1 MSEHMADRQATL
13 ERAEAFRREVRD
25 FCDNELPEALKRKVA
40 DGQLLEKEDFVS
52 HLKALGKRG
61 WVAGH
66 WPKEFGGCG
75 WTPLERFIFEEESQ
89 LRGAPWLI
97 PTAINY
103 VAPVIINFGDDAQ
116 KKRFLPPILAGTEWW
131 TQGYSE
137 PGAGSDLAALK
148 TKAVL
153 TGDKYIVNGQKIWT
167 SNAHWADWM
176 FALVRTDDSGRKQQG
191 ISFLLIDMKTPGIT
205 VRPILTIDGHHHVNE
220 VFLDNVEVPAENLV
234 GEEGQGWSYGKFLL
248 GEERLVVADTGMS
261 KRQMLRIRKMLD
273 SGMAWRSDMVE
284 AARRRLAELELRL
297 HGLRTICMEAALRGH
312 PTPTEGSMIKIRA
325 SEIQQSIAELTVEV
339 LGGASAAYHPDN
351 AIGPRGRS
359 PIGPSNA
366 TGLTTEY
373 LHGRAKTIFGGSNEI
388 QRNII
393 SKAELGL

>member
-1 MSEHMADRQATL
+1 MGERIDRQVML
-13 ERAEAFRREVRD
+13 ERARTFRGEVRD
-25 FCDNELPEALKRKVA
+25 FCENELPVALKRKVA

-52 HLKALGKRG
+52 HLAVLAKRG

-66 WPKEFGGCG
+66 WPSEYGGCD

-103 VAPVIINFGDDAQ
+103 VAPVIIHFGNEAQ
-116 KKRFLPPILAGTEWW
+116 KRRFLPPILAGEEWW

-148 TKAVL
+148 TKAVR

-176 FALVRTDDSGRKQQG
+176 FALVRTGEGGRKQDG

-248 GEERLVVADTGMS
+248 GEERLVVADTGIS
-261 KRQMLRIRKMLD
+261 KRQLLRIKTMLQDGQVWRPVDTSAMRK
-273 SGMAWRSDMVE
+273 
-284 AARRRLAELELRL
+284 RLHELELRL
-297 HGLRTICMEAALRGH
+297 HGLRTFCIEAALRGH
-312 PTPTEGSMIKIRA
+312 PTPTEGSMIKILA
-325 SEIQQSIAELTVEV
+325 TELQQAIAELTVEL
-339 LGGASAAYHPDN
+339 LGGAATAYDPAN
-351 AIGPRGRS
+351 AIGPHGRS
-359 PIGPSNA
+359 PVGPANA
-366 TGLTTEY
+366 AGLTTEY
-373 LHGRAKTIFGGSNEI
+373 LHGRAKTIYGGSNEI

>member
-1 MSEHMADRQATL
+1 MGERIDRQVML
-13 ERAEAFRREVRD
+13 ERARTFRGEVRD
-25 FCDNELPEALKRKVA
+25 FCENELPVALKRKVA

-52 HLKALGKRG
+52 HLAALAKRG

-66 WPKEFGGCG
+66 WPSEYGGCD

-103 VAPVIINFGDDAQ
+103 VAPVIIHFGNEAQ
-116 KKRFLPPILAGTEWW
+116 KRRFLPPILAGEEWW

-148 TKAVL
+148 TKAVR

-176 FALVRTDDSGRKQQG
+176 FALVRTGDGTRKQEG

-248 GEERLVVADTGMS
+248 GEERLVVADTGIS
-261 KRQMLRIRKMLD
+261 KRQLLRIKAMLQDGQVWRPVDASAMRK
-273 SGMAWRSDMVE
+273 
-284 AARRRLAELELRL
+284 RLHELELRL
-297 HGLRTICMEAALRGH
+297 HGLRTFCMEAALRGH
-312 PTPTEGSMIKIRA
+312 PTPTEGSMIKILA
-325 SEIQQSIAELTVEV
+325 TELQQAIAELTVEL
-339 LGGASAAYHPDN
+339 LGGAATAYDPAN
-351 AIGPRGRS
+351 AIGPHGRS
-359 PIGPSNA
+359 PVGPANA
-366 TGLTTEY
+366 AGLTTEY
-373 LHGRAKTIFGGSNEI
+373 LHGRAKTIYGGSNEI

>member
-1 MSEHMADRQATL
+1 MSEQISTRQVTL
-13 ERAEAFRREVRD
+13 ERAETFRREVRD
-25 FCDNELPEALKRKVA
+25 FCDRDLPEALKRKVA

-52 HLKALGKRG
+52 HLEALRKRG

-66 WPKEFGGCG
+66 WPSQYGGCD

-103 VAPVIINFGDDAQ
+103 VAPVIINFGNDAQ
-116 KKRFLPPILAGTEWW
+116 KKRFLPPILDGTEWW

-153 TGDKYIVNGQKIWT
+153 TGSKYIVNGQKIWT

-176 FALVRTDDSGRKQQG
+176 FALVRTSDVGRKQEG

-261 KRQMLRIRKMLD
+261 KRQLLRIRELLD
-273 SGMAWRSDMVE
+273 TECAWRSDMV
-284 AARRRLAELELRL
+284 ADARKRLEDLELRL
-297 HGLRTICMEAALRGH
+297 HGLRTMCMEAALRGH

-325 SEIQQSIAELTVEV
+325 SEIQQAIAELTIDV
-339 LGGASAAYHPDN
+339 LGGASAAYHPGN
-351 AIGPRGRS
+351 AIGPEGRS
-359 PIGPSNA
+359 PIGSA
-366 TGLTTEY
+366 CAAGLTTEY

>member
-1 MSEHMADRQATL
+1 ML
-13 ERAEAFRREVRD
+13 ERARTFRGEVRD
-25 FCDNELPEALKRKVA
+25 FCENELPVALKRKVA

-52 HLKALGKRG
+52 HLAALAKRG

-66 WPKEFGGCG
+66 WPSEYGGCD

-103 VAPVIINFGDDAQ
+103 VAPVIIHFGNEAQ
-116 KKRFLPPILAGTEWW
+116 KRRFLPPILAGEEWW

-148 TKAVL
+148 TKAVR

-176 FALVRTDDSGRKQQG
+176 FALVRTGDGTRKQEG

-248 GEERLVVADTGMS
+248 GEERLVVADTGIS
-261 KRQMLRIRKMLD
+261 KRQLLRIKAMLQDGQVWRPVDASAMRK
-273 SGMAWRSDMVE
+273 
-284 AARRRLAELELRL
+284 RLHELELRL
-297 HGLRTICMEAALRGH
+297 HGLRTFCMEAALRGH
-312 PTPTEGSMIKIRA
+312 PTPTEGSMIKILA
-325 SEIQQSIAELTVEV
+325 TELQQAIAELTVEL
-339 LGGASAAYHPDN
+339 LGGAATAYDPAN
-351 AIGPRGRS
+351 AIGPHGRS
-359 PIGPSNA
+359 PVGPANA
-366 TGLTTEY
+366 AGLTTEY
-373 LHGRAKTIFGGSNEI
+373 LHGRAKTIYGGSNEI